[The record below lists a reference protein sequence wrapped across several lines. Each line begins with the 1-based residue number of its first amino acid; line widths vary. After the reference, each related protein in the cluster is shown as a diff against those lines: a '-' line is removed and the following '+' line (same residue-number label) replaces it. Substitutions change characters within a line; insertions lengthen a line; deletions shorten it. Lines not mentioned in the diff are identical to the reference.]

1 VDVVRRQWTDR
12 DLRVAAVSAC
22 ALAGL
27 LVAATPLVA
36 LGVASRVPP
45 SEAPYDWFDLAI
57 GPVWGAAGLLLVL
70 KRPRNPIGWLL
81 VAFVVT
87 GSISGFSA
95 AYALRGHAFPA
106 EHLAGVGVALMAASA
121 FWPAQLFLP
130 VTVLLVL
137 YPTGHLPAPWW
148 RWVNWT
154 AASGMAL
161 VAVGLATLQDSIDD
175 WWPSARPAVGL
186 PDAAGVPVLLVGAA
200 ALLAT
205 AAVTVLGAF
214 VRTWRARA
222 PERQQL
228 SLLLVT
234 GIVAAALPFLTQSD
248 LPFRLALLAVPVA
261 IVVGV
266 LRYGLLGIDVVVRRT
281 VLYGALTA
289 LVVVVFVGVTALLS
303 AAVPEGPMPQVLAAA
318 VVATCLFPVRTR
330 LQRLVDRLFYGERSD
345 PVGALTRLSS
355 QVMDAEAAPLPGV
368 LASLADAVR
377 SPYVAFR
384 ANDGALRASAGVPV
398 AAATLVVPLGYA
410 GAPLGELVVTA
421 RPGEHSLPA
430 ADRRLVEALAPQ
442 VGFVVHAA
450 HLNDEL
456 ETARRRAVL
465 TGLAERDR
473 LRRDLHDG
481 LGPSLSG
488 VALGL
493 EASQTALAGGDTA
506 TATGLAGRLRTE
518 MATAIEEV
526 RRIIDGL
533 RPPALDQVGLVTALR
548 ARAEAINTRA
558 GGRLRVRVEAPDRMP
573 DLPGEV
579 ELAAFRIAEEALTNV
594 VRHAG
599 AQECLLRI
607 TTEAGLN
614 IEVRDDGRGLP
625 AVPRQGVGLDS
636 MRRRAEALG
645 GSLRLEN
652 GDGTLLAAHLPVVS
666 S

>member
-1 VDVVRRQWTDR
+1 MGEVDVVRRQWTDR

-106 EHLAGVGVALMAASA
+106 EHLAGVGVALMVASA

-318 VVATCLFPVRTR
+318 VVATCLFPVRAR

-384 ANDGALRASAGVPV
+384 AND
-398 AAATLVVPLGYA
+398 
-410 GAPLGELVVTA
+410 
-421 RPGEHSLPA
+421 
-430 ADRRLVEALAPQ
+430 
-442 VGFVVHAA
+442 
-450 HLNDEL
+450 
-456 ETARRRAVL
+456 
-465 TGLAERDR
+465 
-473 LRRDLHDG
+473 
-481 LGPSLSG
+481 
-488 VALGL
+488 
-493 EASQTALAGGDTA
+493 
-506 TATGLAGRLRTE
+506 
-518 MATAIEEV
+518 
-526 RRIIDGL
+526 
-533 RPPALDQVGLVTALR
+533 
-548 ARAEAINTRA
+548 
-558 GGRLRVRVEAPDRMP
+558 
-573 DLPGEV
+573 
-579 ELAAFRIAEEALTNV
+579 
-594 VRHAG
+594 
-599 AQECLLRI
+599 
-607 TTEAGLN
+607 
-614 IEVRDDGRGLP
+614 
-625 AVPRQGVGLDS
+625 
-636 MRRRAEALG
+636 
-645 GSLRLEN
+645 
-652 GDGTLLAAHLPVVS
+652 
-666 S
+666 